1 MCIRDSYK
9 IAQYLHN
16 NVPGVSLPAKILRRM
31 ENAGESASEEGV
43 QIALEV
49 IDSVKGKQ
57 GINGIHIMTLSWES
71 IVQRLVTESGLG
83 TPNGEGAY

>member
-1 MCIRDSYK
+1 
-9 IAQYLHN
+9 
-16 NVPGVSLPAKILRRM
+16 VSLPEKILMRM

-49 IDSVKGKQ
+49 IDSVKRKQ
-57 GINGIHIMTLSWES
+57 GINGIHIMTLGWES

-83 TPNGEGAY
+83 LPTR

>member
-1 MCIRDSYK
+1 
-9 IAQYLHN
+9 
-16 NVPGVSLPAKILRRM
+16 M

-49 IDSVKGKQ
+49 IDSVKQKQ

-71 IVQRLVTESGLG
+71 IVQRIVVEAGLL
-83 TPNGEGAY
+83 PLHKP